1 LYLATNPGEELSRR
15 AQNEIY
21 KVEAKQE
28 KATKES
34 SRQAL
39 AAAAPPQNAFE
50 DLLRKMDG
58 RRYTCPIEACSMVID
73 VRGKV
78 FIMGN
83 LCPQNHDVRDFR
95 GYVEG
100 FRDEIRGRETT
111 VPIYNQPA
119 HLRVR
124 AVSRT
129 YVISDDGGSIT
140 YRVRYNDGHM
150 SQDIFL
156 WQR

>member
-1 LYLATNPGEELSRR
+1 VVKNLIY
-15 AQNEIY
+15 EIEY
-21 KVEAKQE
+21 RQE
-28 KATKES
+28 KAAKEPP
-34 SRQAL
+34 RQVST
-39 AAAAPPQNAFE
+39 APLQNTFE
-50 DLLRKMDG
+50 DLLRKIDG

-83 LCPQNHDVRDFR
+83 LCPQNHDVPNFR

-124 AVSRT
+124 AVSKT

-140 YRVRYNDGHM
+140 YRVRYNDGDM
-150 SQDIFL
+150 RQYIFL